1 VHLAHSLTGSEFSD
15 AKILAAVVIF
25 GLSYLVFALG
35 KFPGLKIDRPG
46 AAVIGAVLMV
56 ALGIVGPGDSI
67 RFVDFRT
74 LVLLFSMMLVVSNL
88 RFAGLFDW
96 TAGFVLRHL
105 RRPQLLPAVVFI
117 SGLLSAFFVNDII
130 CLAMV
135 PLVLTITR
143 RMGIRPERYLIAVA
157 TASNIGSVATIT
169 GNPQN
174 MLIGSFSGI
183 GYLHFLLRLG
193 PIALAGL
200 FVDWGLLHWLNPRT
214 DVAIA
219 DAQEALPA
227 MPASRGPLVK
237 CMIVGVLIVAGFIL
251 GFPPA
256 MVAALGAAVLLIT
269 RTVEPRLVYDQVDW
283 GLLIFFTGLFIIVGG
298 ARNAGLIAHFLRWVQ
313 PLGLAK
319 PAVFTAF
326 VALLGNLVSNVPA
339 VMLMRSVIPSFADPQ
354 RMWLLLAMA
363 STLAGNLTITGSV
376 ANIIVV
382 ETSRPQANIGFREY
396 FRIGL
401 PVTLITLAM
410 GAAWVWFVR

>member
-1 VHLAHSLTGSEFSD
+1 MHVAHSLTVSQLSD
-15 AKILAAVVIF
+15 AKIAAAAVIF
-25 GLSYLVFALG
+25 ALSYLVFALG
-35 KFPGLKIDRPG
+35 KFPGLKIDRPS

-56 ALGIVGPGDSI
+56 ALRIVRPADSVSFI
-67 RFVDFRT
+67 DFST

-117 SGLLSAFFVNDII
+117 SGLMSAFFVNDII

-143 RMGIRPERYLIAVA
+143 RMGIRPERYLLAVA

-183 GYLHFLLRLG
+183 GYLHFMLRLG
-193 PIALAGL
+193 PIAIAGL
-200 FVDWGLLHWLNPRT
+200 FVDWGLLHWLDPRQ
-214 DVAIA
+214 DVTTGE
-219 DAQEALPA
+219 AQEALPA
-227 MPASRGPLVK
+227 MPPPRGPLLK
-237 CMIVGVLIVAGFIL
+237 CMIVGAFIVAGFIL

-269 RTVEPRLVYDQVDW
+269 RTVEPHRVYEQMNW
-283 GLLIFFTGLFIIVGG
+283 GLLVFFTGLFIIVG
-298 ARNAGLIAHFLRWVQ
+298 AAQNAGLIAHLLGMVE
-313 PLGLAK
+313 PLGLGK
-319 PAVFTAF
+319 PAIFTAF

-339 VMLMRSVIPSFADPQ
+339 VMLMRSIIPTFADPQ

-382 ETSRPQANIGFREY
+382 ETSRPEANIGFRDY

-410 GAAWVWFVR
+410 GAAWVWFAR

>member
-1 VHLAHSLTGSEFSD
+1 MTGAQFTD

-25 GLSYLVFALG
+25 ALSYVVFALG

-46 AAVIGAVLMV
+46 AAIIGAALMV

-67 RFVDFRT
+67 RSVDFRT

-143 RMGIRPERYLIAVA
+143 RMGIRPERYLLAVA

-183 GYLHFLLRLG
+183 GYVHFLVRLG

-200 FVDWGLLHWLNPRT
+200 LVDWGLLHWLNPRT

-237 CMIVGVLIVAGFIL
+237 CMIVGALIVAGFIL

-283 GLLIFFTGLFIIVGG
+283 GLLVFFTGLFIIVGG
-298 ARNAGLIAHFLRWVQ
+298 AQKAGLIAHFLGWVQ
-313 PLGLAK
+313 PLGLGN
-319 PAVFTAF
+319 PAVFSVF
-326 VALLGNLVSNVPA
+326 VAVLGNLVSNVPA
-339 VMLMRSVIPSFADPQ
+339 VMLMRSMIPSFADPQ

-410 GAAWVWFVR
+410 GTAWVWFIR